1 MDVNAGKLNQRI
13 EILRRAYP
21 IRDGRQTVEETSLRR
36 CWAQVTRQSGT
47 QVAAGSG
54 FAPEDV
60 GTVSTRFLVRSAPH
74 KGVGRLDTVRYRGED
89 YDIQYVNDYGDL
101 HAYTEIL
108 ATHNHLRTTF
118 LVERVCVI
126 YNVDGPPGSAG
137 KIKHL
142 TSAVTLLAGETASA
156 GSSYYTAG
164 RAAELARRTV
174 RLLRTEALSTAQLCE
189 IDDQLYQIPEISQAT
204 DASGLLVT
212 DLTLE
217 SAGPNWRDRYV
228 TAADQY

>member
-1 MDVNAGKLNQRI
+1 MDVNAGKLSQRI
-13 EILRRAYP
+13 EILRRTYP

-54 FAPEDV
+54 FAPDDV

-74 KGVGRLDTVRYRGED
+74 KGVGRLDTIRYRGED
-89 YDIQYVNDYGDL
+89 YDIQYINDYGDL
-101 HAYTEIL
+101 HAYTEIM

-118 LVERVCVI
+118 LTDRVCTI

-142 TSAVTLLAGETASA
+142 TPAVTLLAGETASA

-164 RAAELARRTV
+164 RTAELDRRTV
-174 RLLRTEALSTAQLCE
+174 RILRTESLSTAQLCE
-189 IDDQLYQIPEISQAT
+189 VGGQLYRITEIAQAT

-228 TAADQY
+228 TAADQH